1 MDTISKNNIKHQNF
15 LVFFYVYETKN
26 EILIETR

>member
-1 MDTISKNNIKHQNF
+1 MDIMWKSKSTKIF
-15 LVFFYVYETKN
+15 GVFYVYETKN